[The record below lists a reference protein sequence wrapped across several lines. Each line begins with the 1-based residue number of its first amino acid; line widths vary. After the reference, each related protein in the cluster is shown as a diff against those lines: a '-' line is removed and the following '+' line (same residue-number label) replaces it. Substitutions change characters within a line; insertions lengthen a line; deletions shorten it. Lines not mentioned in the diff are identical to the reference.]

1 MAKKS
6 RDTKFDDGLTS
17 REQDKAIGEALLQMG
32 APRSKAPRRMARI
45 LVWGFVL
52 LMPLSL
58 GLGFIIA
65 DNNRSLNNELT
76 QALTLQNNPGFKV
89 RYDDMGAEVI
99 SAWYNRQKPP
109 IDIDSTIQWTEPLPA
124 NLSGENKTAASNT
137 PATTGTL
144 KVSGI
149 SFLRGSQIETKG
161 NPGRYEERLEYYV
174 LLNGVPQII
183 GVTIAIPNLDDL
195 NSTPVLLSAPSVI
208 GKPTVS
214 AISDDKLS
222 TPVEALGNAQLTDA
236 AKSVLNAWAEAWT
249 EDNASALKQTTQDS
263 NVDNIYRG
271 LGGGWTYT
279 PDSLTVQWSALAP
292 EAGGNAVARVSWEM
306 QTPGTVIPAT
316 TGENAQPERKIP
328 GAKQKQSMDVLIGK
342 FETGTPS
349 VLAWGQA
356 GTYLELKAQAN
367 ALSKEEAAKL
377 APAAPA
383 NPADADADDPATTPT
398 DAAQGNE

>member
-6 RDTKFDDGLTS
+6 RDTKFDDGLVS
-17 REQDKAIGEALLQMG
+17 REQERAIGDALLQMG
-32 APRSKAPRRMARI
+32 APRSKAPRRMAKI

-58 GLGFIIA
+58 ALGFIIA

-76 QALTLQNNPGFKV
+76 KALTLQNNPGFKV
-89 RYDDMGAEVI
+89 RYDDIGAEVI

-109 IDIDSTIQWTEPLPA
+109 IDIDSSIQWTEPTLADLSGDTSKASASTTPA
-124 NLSGENKTAASNT
+124 NTA
-137 PATTGTL
+137 TL
-144 KVSGI
+144 KVSGV

-161 NPGRYEERLEYYV
+161 APGRYEERLEYYA

-183 GVTIAIPNLDDL
+183 GVTIAIPVLDDI

-214 AISDDKLS
+214 AITDNRAAN
-222 TPVEALGNAQLTDA
+222 PVDALGNAQLTDA
-236 AKSVLNAWAEAWT
+236 TNAVLNTWAKAWT
-249 EDNASALKQTTQDS
+249 EDDASTLKQTTQDS
-263 NVDNIYRG
+263 NVDNTYRG

-279 PDSLTVQWSALAP
+279 PNSLTVQWSALAP

-306 QTPGTVIPAT
+306 QTPGITVPAT
-316 TGENAQPERKIP
+316 TGADAQPERKIA

-342 FETGTPS
+342 YDSGTPS
-349 VLAWGQA
+349 VLAWGQV
-356 GTYLELKAQAN
+356 GTYLELKAQDN
-367 ALSKEEAAKL
+367 ALTKEEAAKL
-377 APAAPA
+377 APPA
-383 NPADADADDPATTPT
+383 KTDPNATPT
-398 DAAQGNE
+398 DGPTQGTK